1 MAPVALSNYLN
12 TVRKNLRLGNT
23 AEKEIITELRDHLE
37 EKFADLKEN
46 GLSEEEAVK
55 TCLKVMGSA
64 KLVARQLYEAHSQGT
79 WRQTLLAV
87 MPHLLFAAL
96 FTLSWW
102 PGAIW
107 ILVGIT
113 LVFGAAI
120 YGWWQ
125 ERPTWL
131 LTWLGYSML
140 PVVLAGLA
148 VFYLPPGWKWIAII
162 IYIPLAVVIIYN
174 VTVQIIKR
182 DWLYSTLMLLPVPI
196 AVSWFLVIG
205 YEGNLGLDYLRYFGP
220 SIGLSFLIMAVSVG
234 IFIRLRR
241 RSLKI
246 AMLLISGMLTLA
258 LVSYYAQG
266 RLPLVTFIILVFVV
280 LGLFITP
287 AVLEH
292 RIKRNQP

>member
-113 LVFGAAI
+113 LVFGVAI

-148 VFYLPPGWKWIAII
+148 VFYLPPGWKWIAVI
-162 IYIPLAVVIIYN
+162 IYIPLAAVIVYN

>member
-37 EKFADLKEN
+37 EKFADLKGT

-113 LVFGAAI
+113 LVFGVAI

-131 LTWLGYSML
+131 FTWLGYSML

-162 IYIPLAVVIIYN
+162 IYIPLAVVIVYN

-266 RLPLVTFIILVFVV
+266 RLPLMTFIILVFVV
-280 LGLFITP
+280 LGLFVTP

-292 RIKRNQP
+292 RIKHKQP